1 MAIVQSGNI
10 QFSSFSTLAR
20 AGELTASSNT
30 WQWINPSNAQT
41 SNNQYAVLQWSN
53 SGGSSQPEQL
63 SQNGYVNYLVCKQ
76 LGSSIPAG
84 STINGIT
91 VKFER
96 YNSEGGELLTITDN
110 AIYLTKDGTN
120 TVGSNKSA
128 GATWGLTDTNT
139 LSESFGSSSDL
150 WGTTFTAAEVNA
162 STFGV
167 MISPNINFTGGG
179 AIGPNVKIDQ
189 VVIDINYTTSGVAS
203 RRAIFTS
210 GAELRTV

>member
-20 AGELTASSNT
+20 AGELTSGVNT
-30 WQWINPSNAQT
+30 WKWINGSNAQT
-41 SNNQYAVLQWSN
+41 SNNSYAQLQWSN
-53 SGGSSQPEQL
+53 NINEIQPDPL
-63 SQNGYVNYLVCKQ
+63 TGNGYSNYLVCRQ
-76 LGSSIPAG
+76 LASSIPAG

-91 VKFER
+91 IKIER
-96 YNSEGGELLTITDN
+96 HNGEGGETLTVTDS

-128 GATWGLTDTNT
+128 GATWAVTDPNT
-139 LSESFGSSSDL
+139 LSATFGSSSDL

-167 MISPNINFTGGG
+167 MVSPNLNFSTGTGVG
-179 AIGPNVKIDQ
+179 ANVNIDQ
-189 VVIDINYTTSGVAS
+189 IVIDINYTTSGVES
-203 RRAIFTS
+203 RRAVFSTAAS
-210 GAELRTV
+210 LRTV